1 MGMIQPLVA
10 IVGRPNVGKSTLFNR
25 LIEEKLA
32 IVSETAGTTRDRLY
46 GEVEFGGRTFLIVDT
61 GGLALDDRTD
71 LPGTPAAMLA
81 GVRAQAQMAIDQA
94 DAIVFVVDVEQGV
107 TPNDFEIAKILRQTN
122 KPVYLVA
129 NKADNETRVQNAIEF
144 FQLGLG
150 QPFPISALHGLGVGD
165 LLDAIIA
172 QLPPQTAT
180 PADDVPRFA
189 IVGRPNVGKSS
200 LLNAILGEERA
211 MVSEIPGTTRDALDT
226 ELTWNKQKIILID
239 TAGLRRRGHI
249 EPGLEK
255 YSALRALRAIQRAD
269 VALLVID
276 ASVGVLAQDQHIAQ
290 SILAESKGV
299 VIVVNKW
306 DLIEK
311 DARTMDEFTQRIRAQ
326 LDFIAYA
333 PLVFVSAK
341 TRQRVHQVIERALA
355 VRAAL
360 HMRVKTSELNDVVR
374 EATLKHAPATRG
386 KHVLKFFYATQV
398 ERVPPTFVFFVND
411 KRLVHFTYERFLE
424 NQIRARWGFEG
435 VPLKIIFRNRR
446 DINTERRG

>member
-1 MGMIQPLVA
+1 MGKPIVA

-32 IVSETAGTTRDRLY
+32 IVSDVAGTTRDRLY
-46 GEVEFGGRTFLIVDT
+46 GEVEFAGRAFLVVDT
-61 GGLALDDRTD
+61 GGLALDDHAD
-71 LPGTPAAMLA
+71 LPGTPTAMLA
-81 GVRAQAQMAIDQA
+81 GVRAQAQMAIDEA
-94 DAIVFVVDVEQGV
+94 DAIVFVVDVEQGA
-107 TPNDFEIAKILRQTN
+107 TPNDFEIAKMLRQTN

-129 NKADNETRVQNAIEF
+129 NKADNETRTQNAVEF
-144 FQLGLG
+144 FALGLG
-150 QPFPISALHGLGVGD
+150 EPIPISALHGVGIGD

-172 QLPPQTAT
+172 RLPPETVAPT
-180 PADDVPRFA
+180 DDVPRFA

-239 TAGLRRRGHI
+239 TAGLRRRGHV
-249 EPGLEK
+249 EPGIEK
-255 YSALRALRAIQRAD
+255 YSVLRALRAIQRAD

-276 ASVGVLAQDQHIAQ
+276 ASAGVLAQDQHVAQ
-290 SILAESKGV
+290 SILAEGKGV

-341 TRQRVHQVIERALA
+341 TRQRVYQVIERGLA
-355 VRAAL
+355 VREAL
-360 HMRVKTSELNDVVR
+360 QMRVKTSELNELVR
-374 EATLKHAPATRG
+374 EATLKHAPASKG

-398 ERVPPTFVFFVND
+398 EGLPPTFVFFVND
-411 KRLVHFTYERFLE
+411 KRLVHFTYERFL
-424 NQIRARWGFEG
+424 
-435 VPLKIIFRNRR
+435 
-446 DINTERRG
+446 

>member
-1 MGMIQPLVA
+1 MGKPIVA

-25 LIEEKLA
+25 LIEEKIA

-46 GEVEFGGRTFLIVDT
+46 GEVEFAGRAFVVVDT
-61 GGLALDDRTD
+61 GGLALDDRAD

-81 GVRAQAQMAIDQA
+81 GVRAQAQLAIDEA
-94 DAIVFVVDVEQGV
+94 DAIVFVVDVEQGA

-129 NKADNETRVQNAIEF
+129 NKADNTTRAQNAVEF
-144 FQLGLG
+144 FPLGLG
-150 QPFPISALHGLGVGD
+150 APIPISALHGVGVGD
-165 LLDAIIA
+165 LLDALVA
-172 QLPPQTAT
+172 RLPPDTAAPT
-180 PADDVPRFA
+180 DDVPRFA

-226 ELTWNKQKIILID
+226 ELTWHKQKIVLID

-249 EPGLEK
+249 EQGIEK

-276 ASVGVLAQDQHIAQ
+276 ASAGVLAQDQHVAQ
-290 SILAESKGV
+290 SILAEGKGV

-311 DARTMDEFTQRIRAQ
+311 DERTMDTFTQRVRAQ

-341 TRQRVHQVIERALA
+341 TRQRVYQVIERALA
-355 VRAAL
+355 VREAL
-360 HMRVKTSELNDVVR
+360 RMRVRTSELNELVR
-374 EATLKHAPATRG
+374 KATLKHAPATRG
-386 KHVLKFFYATQV
+386 KHGLKFFYATQV
-398 ERVPPTFVFFVND
+398 EGVPPTFVFFVND

-424 NQIRARWGFEG
+424 NQIRARWVFEG
-435 VPLKIIFRNRR
+435 APLKMIFRNRR
-446 DINTERRG
+446 DTNT